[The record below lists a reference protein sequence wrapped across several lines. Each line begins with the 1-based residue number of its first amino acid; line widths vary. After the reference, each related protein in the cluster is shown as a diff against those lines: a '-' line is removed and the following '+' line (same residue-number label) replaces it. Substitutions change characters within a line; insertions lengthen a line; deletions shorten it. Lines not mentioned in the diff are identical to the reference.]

1 MKSVSAF
8 HGPSQAAYKIEVGI
22 DSPRAWPFCWSG
34 VTASRRRAEDHR
46 EAGAKAID
54 PNELYVLRTG
64 RIRLVGAAWSSCKPT
79 AKVYTLPMSER
90 TEDFVKGVIL
100 DNFMFKGIRV
110 TIQGNSDDEQ
120 EVARTLVKL
129 EADLRRSGRIDRR
142 TCG

>member
-1 MKSVSAF
+1 
-8 HGPSQAAYKIEVGI
+8 
-22 DSPRAWPFCWSG
+22 
-34 VTASRRRAEDHR
+34 
-46 EAGAKAID
+46 
-54 PNELYVLRTG
+54 
-64 RIRLVGAAWSSCKPT
+64 
-79 AKVYTLPMSER
+79 MSER